1 MVKRL
6 DSSVSQSWGQTGE
19 GIEFHS
25 VFKRRAAKSKGFGAS
40 STRDQ
45 SLSSGC
51 HHDCNP
57 DGSVSFLQVH
67 LFRTVR
73 QWSACHSSE
82 FEPRTVQ
89 FPRLA
94 PRWEYKA
101 NMGLCPVWVT
111 EVVSG
116 ATWPFLALRVQ
127 LNRQNG
133 LRGTL
138 RLERVPLAW
147 RVVLCWVMTGELRW
161 EQVSVVGL
169 HCLCGWLAV
178 PHMVVVERSV
188 L

>member
-1 MVKRL
+1 M
-6 DSSVSQSWGQTGE
+6 SQSWGQTDE

-82 FEPRTVQ
+82 FEPRTVHS
-89 FPRLA
+89 FPGWLLG
-94 PRWEYKA
+94 ESIK
-101 NMGLCPVWVT
+101 LIWVC
-111 EVVSG
+111 
-116 ATWPFLALRVQ
+116 
-127 LNRQNG
+127 
-133 LRGTL
+133 
-138 RLERVPLAW
+138 
-147 RVVLCWVMTGELRW
+147 VLC
-161 EQVSVVGL
+161 GL
-169 HCLCGWLAV
+169 QKWFLEPPDPSL
-178 PHMVVVERSV
+178 